1 MKRHCPTCRF
11 RYLGDCANEELVG
24 TSAEP
29 LEGAPQT
36 KKGEAILGWL
46 AESAYSVADS
56 TDEVPGDMG
65 IRAAAG
71 PCPGWGRR

>member
-24 TSAEP
+24 TSAKP

-46 AESAYSVADS
+46 AESAYSVA
-56 TDEVPGDMG
+56 GDVG
-65 IRAAAG
+65 IRSSAG

>member
-29 LEGAPQT
+29 FDGAPQT
-36 KKGEAILGWL
+36 KKGEAILEWL
-46 AESAYSVADS
+46 AESAYSVS
-56 TDEVPGDMG
+56 GDVA
-65 IRAAAG
+65 IRGAAG